1 VGGILPA
8 RSLEGVLTPE
18 KKERSRI
25 LIVDDQPKLLS
36 SLQALLKINGYQVE
50 LALGGAE
57 ALGKLKAQ
65 SFSLLLLDLQM
76 PGLSGHQ
83 VQQQICEQGIDV
95 EIVVVSGDSSFRA
108 IKEALRKGAYDFIR
122 KPYSPEELLT
132 TVKNALENFWQR
144 RQLHRTEHSLQESE
158 RVHRFIVNN
167 SPDFIY
173 MLDSQGLITY
183 VNDKVEDLLGY
194 KRAELLGK
202 HFSTLIHS
210 HNADEIH
217 NFVSEQRV
225 GERASRNIEMR
236 MLVNKGSRRIHCLD
250 NHELIVELNAIGM
263 YDEDEN
269 GQRKFVGT
277 LGCARD
283 ITARKHSEAQISYQ
297 AYHDLLTRLPNRVLF
312 DDRISQ
318 TLAHARRS
326 QQQFAL
332 LFLDLDRF
340 KVINDTLGHA
350 MGDRVLQQV
359 SERILDC
366 LRAEDTLC
374 RFGGDEFS
382 LLLPNAPSKE
392 NVAAVAEKIL
402 KAIRQPFKI
411 NQNEV
416 YLSLSIGVA
425 MFPVAGETREALLQS
440 ADIAMYHVKASGK
453 DGYCFYSDAM
463 DGCNSTFL
471 SVERDM
477 YLALE
482 KNQFEVFFQP
492 KVDPATHM
500 IIGMEALLRWR
511 HPEKGLIF
519 PGDFLTIAEESKLI
533 VPIGEW
539 VLRTACEEIIRWRQ
553 QGLPKLKVSINVSP
567 VQLEQADFVPKF
579 LKVLQDSRLDADIFE
594 VEISEQ
600 SLTQGRREI
609 VEKLR
614 TLREFGVS
622 IAIDDFGR
630 GYSSLGYLQNL
641 PVNTLKIDR
650 AFVREIEE
658 VQTDT
663 CIVDAIAMMA
673 KGLHLHIVAEGVEN
687 LLQLGYLRNLGCS
700 EVQGFLYGE
709 ARSAQE
715 TMTLLINRPDEGPH
729 FVLPA

>member
-1 VGGILPA
+1 MQA
-8 RSLEGVLTPE
+8 RGSDSVLTPE

-25 LIVDDQPKLLS
+25 LIVDDQVKLLN
-36 SLQALLKINGYQVE
+36 SLHALLTINGYQADV
-50 LALGGAE
+50 AASGAE
-57 ALGKLKAQ
+57 AITRLKAENY
-65 SFSLLLLDLQM
+65 SLLLLDLQM
-76 PGLSGHQ
+76 PGVTGHQ
-83 VQQQICEQGIDV
+83 VQQYVCDQGIDV
-95 EIVVVSGDSSFRA
+95 EIIVISGDSSFRS

-122 KPYSPEELLT
+122 KPYVPEELLT

-158 RVHRFIVNN
+158 RMHRFIVNN

-173 MLDSQGLITY
+173 MLDPQGLITY
-183 VNDKVEDLLGY
+183 VNDKVGDLLGY
-194 KRAELLGK
+194 KRNELLGK
-202 HFSTLIHS
+202 HFSTLIHP

-217 NFVSEQRV
+217 NFFSEQRA
-225 GERASRNIEMR
+225 GERASKNVEMR
-236 MLVNKGSRRIHCLD
+236 MLVNRSSNQVKCLD
-250 NHELIVELNAIGM
+250 NHELIIELNAIGM

-283 ITARKHSEAQISYQ
+283 ITARKRSEAQISYQ

-318 TLAHARRS
+318 ALAHARRN
-326 QQQFAL
+326 QQNFAL

-340 KVINDTLGHA
+340 KLINDTLGHA

-359 SERILDC
+359 SERILSC

-382 LLLPNAPSKE
+382 LLLPNVSSKE
-392 NVAAVAEKIL
+392 NIAAVAEKIL
-402 KAIRQPFKI
+402 KAVRHPFKI
-411 NQNEV
+411 NDHEI
-416 YLSLSIGVA
+416 YLSLSIGIA
-425 MFPVAGETREALLQS
+425 MYPVAGESGETLLQS

-463 DGCNSTFL
+463 NGSNSTFL

-492 KVDPATHM
+492 KVDPEFHT

-533 VPIGEW
+533 VPIGDW
-539 VLRTACEEIIRWRQ
+539 VLQTACEEIKHWQQ
-553 QGLPKLKVSINVSP
+553 QGLPRLKMSINVSP
-567 VQLEQADFVPKF
+567 VQLEQGDFVRKF
-579 LKVLQDSRLDADIFE
+579 IDVLQDFQLPGNIFE
-594 VEISEQ
+594 VEITEQ
-600 SLTQGRREI
+600 GIAQSRKDI
-609 VEKLR
+609 IEKLR
-614 TLREFGVS
+614 SLREFGVS

-630 GYSSLGYLQNL
+630 GYSSLSYLQDF

-650 AFVREIEE
+650 SFVREIEE
-658 VQTDT
+658 IQTES
-663 CIVDAIAMMA
+663 CIVNAIAMMA
-673 KGLHLHIVAEGVEN
+673 KGLNLHMVAEGVEN
-687 LLQLGYLRNLGCS
+687 LLQLDYLRKLGCN
-700 EVQGFLYGE
+700 EVQGYLYGE
-709 ARSAQE
+709 ALSAKDTLKMLE
-715 TMTLLINRPDEGPH
+715 TRPIEGPH
-729 FVLPA
+729 FVLPD